1 MATTAAYA
9 LAALGLSFLGA
20 FLLTPFTSKLAMRWG
35 VIDIPSPDAPH
46 KHHRAPVPY
55 LGGVAIFIGLGGGAA
70 ILMLPGAGSDTSVGR
85 FAVTILAGLGLGL
98 VGLADD
104 VRPLARTFRLAVQIA
119 AAGVA
124 WAMDF
129 RVSLTGNQII
139 DIAITIFWIVGIT
152 NAFNLLDNMDGLS
165 AGLAAVCAAS
175 FAIIGLVGQLPE
187 VAIVSSA
194 LAGASM
200 GFLRHNREPAKA
212 FMGDA
217 GSLFLGFL
225 LALIG
230 IKLRF
235 ENLIEVTFMVPIVV
249 LGIPL
254 LDTTLVVLS
263 RFRNGRP
270 LFLGGRDHIS
280 HRLVQVGMPVRAAV
294 GLMYSGGLA
303 LGWLGLVISRS
314 SAEVGWMLLGFV
326 LVMLCFIGALLLRV
340 PVYEE
345 EAAGAPIITNDG
357 AKAEHPRAAS
367 R

>member
-1 MATTAAYA
+1 MPTTAAYA
-9 LAALGLSFLGA
+9 VAALGLSFLGA
-20 FLLTPFTSKLAMRWG
+20 YLLTPFTSKLALRWG
-35 VIDIPSPDAPH
+35 VIDVPSPESAH
-46 KHHRAPVPY
+46 KRHGTPVPY
-55 LGGVAIFIGLGGGAA
+55 LGGVAIFFGLAGGAA
-70 ILMLPGAGSDTSVGR
+70 ILMLPGAGSDTSVSR

-104 VRPLARTFRLAVQIA
+104 VRPVARTLRLAAQIA
-119 AAGVA
+119 AATVA

-129 RVSLTGNQII
+129 RVQLTGNQTI
-139 DIAITIFWIVGIT
+139 DIAITVLWIVGIT

-165 AGLAAVCAAS
+165 AGLAAVCSIS
-175 FAIIGLVGQLPE
+175 FGVIGLFGHLPE
-187 VAIVSSA
+187 VTIVSGA
-194 LAGASM
+194 LAGASL

-235 ENLIEVTFMVPIVV
+235 QSGIEVTFMIPIVV

-263 RFRNGRP
+263 RSRHRKP

-280 HRLVQVGMPVRAAV
+280 HRLVKIGLPSRAAV
-294 GLMYSGGLA
+294 GLMYVGGLA
-303 LGWLGLVISRS
+303 LGWIGLVISRS
-314 SAEVGWMLLGFV
+314 TAEVGWMLLGFV
-326 LVMLCFIGALLLRV
+326 MVMLVFIGALLWRV

-345 EAAGAPIITNDG
+345 EAEGAPIIRGDG
-357 AKAEHPRAAS
+357 DHRDHPRAAS